1 MTIRAYLRASTK
13 DQDALRA
20 KDALTKFAEQQGTQ
34 IDCSYVENVSGTKLD
49 RPELMHLLDDSH
61 EGDVI
66 LVESIDRLTRLTGDD
81 WDTLSGLIRAKRLRV
96 VSVDLPTSWAALRAS
111 DADEFTGR
119 MLDAVNA
126 MLLDMAAAI
135 ARKDYTQRR
144 VRQAEGIAKAKQA
157 GKYEGRKADA
167 DMHAQIK
174 ALLASGEGL
183 RATARIVGCAVSTV
197 QRVQKSTTVEG

>member
-13 DQDALRA
+13 DQNALRA
-20 KDALTKFAEQQGTQ
+20 KDALTQFAEKQGTQ
-34 IDCSYVENVSGTKLD
+34 VDCSYVENVSGTTLD
-49 RPELMHLLDDSH
+49 RPELMHLLDDAH

-81 WDTLSGLIRAKRLRV
+81 WDTLSGLIRSKRLRV
-96 VSVDLPTSWAALRAS
+96 VSVDLPTSWAALRVS
-111 DADEFTGR
+111 DADEFTSR

-144 VRQAEGIAKAKQA
+144 VRQAEGIAKAKQE
-157 GKYEGRKADA
+157 GKYEGRQADA
-167 DMHAQIK
+167 EMHKRIK
-174 ALLASGEGL
+174 SLLAAGEGL

-197 QRVQKSTTVEG
+197 QRVKAAM